1 MVARKDDDES
11 CQMEYYL
18 PLKQL
23 HMFCA
28 YLSAGLF
35 MLRLLLDMAGKPGWR
50 LSPVRY
56 LPHINDTLLL
66 TLAFTLL
73 AIGPWQPF
81 VHQWLG
87 FKILLLLGY
96 IVFGIGALK
105 QRLSLPVRAV
115 CAVIALAHLAGIFYL
130 ARFKPLLFV

>member
-1 MVARKDDDES
+1 
-11 CQMEYYL
+11 MEYYL
-18 PLKQL
+18 PVKQL

-28 YLSAGLF
+28 YLSATLF
-35 MLRLLLDMAGKPGWR
+35 IGRLLLDMVGKPGWR
-50 LSPVRY
+50 QSPVRH

-73 AIGPWQPF
+73 AMGPWQPF

-87 FKILLLLGY
+87 GKILLLLGY

-105 QRLSLPVRAV
+105 QRLSLPVRTA
-115 CAVIALAHLAGIFYL
+115 CALLALAHLAGIFYL

>member
-1 MVARKDDDES
+1 
-11 CQMEYYL
+11 MEYYL
-18 PLKQL
+18 EVKQL

-28 YLSAGLF
+28 YLSASMF
-35 MLRLLLDMAGKPGWR
+35 IVRLLLDMTGKPGWR
-50 LSPVRY
+50 LSPVRH

-81 VHQWLG
+81 AHQWLG
-87 FKILLLLGY
+87 FKILLLCGY

-105 QRLSLPVRAV
+105 QNLRLSLRAG
-115 CAVIALAHLAGIFYL
+115 CALLALVQLGGIFYL

>member
-1 MVARKDDDES
+1 
-11 CQMEYYL
+11 MEYYL
-18 PLKQL
+18 PVKQL

-35 MLRLLLDMAGKPGWR
+35 IARLLLDMTGKPGWR
-50 LSPVRY
+50 LSPVRH

-87 FKILLLLGY
+87 LKILLLLGY
-96 IVFGIGALK
+96 IAFGIGALK
-105 QRLSLPVRAV
+105 QRLSVPMRTL
-115 CAVIALAHLAGIFYL
+115 CAALALAQLAGIFYL

>member
-1 MVARKDDDES
+1 
-11 CQMEYYL
+11 MEYYL
-18 PLKQL
+18 QVKQL

-28 YLSAGLF
+28 YLSVGLF
-35 MLRLLLDMAGKPGWR
+35 IGRLLLDMAGKPGWR
-50 LSPVRY
+50 DSPARY
-56 LPHINDTLLL
+56 LPHINDSLLL

-87 FKILLLLGY
+87 FKILLLVGY
-96 IVFGIGALK
+96 ILFGIGALK
-105 QRLSLPVRAV
+105 QSLSLSLRAACV
-115 CAVIALAHLAGIFYL
+115 AMALAHLCGIFYL

>member
-1 MVARKDDDES
+1 
-11 CQMEYYL
+11 MEYYL
-18 PLKQL
+18 QVKQL

-35 MLRLLLDMAGKPGWR
+35 IGRLLLDMAGKPGWR
-50 LSPVRY
+50 QSPARY
-56 LPHINDTLLL
+56 LPHINDSLLL

-87 FKILLLLGY
+87 FKILLLIGY
-96 IVFGIGALK
+96 IAFGIGALK
-105 QRLSLPVRAV
+105 QSLSLSLRAACV
-115 CAVIALAHLAGIFYL
+115 AMALAHLSGIFYL

>member
-1 MVARKDDDES
+1 
-11 CQMEYYL
+11 MEYYL
-18 PLKQL
+18 PVKQL

-28 YLSAGLF
+28 YLSAALF
-35 MLRLLLDMAGKPGWR
+35 VLRLLLDLAGKPGWR
-50 LSPVRY
+50 LSPVRH

-81 VHQWLG
+81 AHQWLG
-87 FKILLLLGY
+87 FKILLLIGY
-96 IVFGIGALK
+96 ILFGIAALK
-105 QRLSLPVRAV
+105 QRLSLPVRVACTV
-115 CAVIALAHLAGIFYL
+115 MALSQLAGIFYL

>member
-1 MVARKDDDES
+1 
-11 CQMEYYL
+11 MEYYL
-18 PLKQL
+18 PVKQL

-35 MLRLLLDMAGKPGWR
+35 IARLLLDMAGKPGWR

-87 FKILLLLGY
+87 FKILLLPGY
-96 IVFGIGALK
+96 IAFGIGALK
-105 QRLSLPVRAV
+105 QRLSVPIRTL
-115 CAVIALAHLAGIFYL
+115 CAALALAQLAGIFYL

>member
-1 MVARKDDDES
+1 
-11 CQMEYYL
+11 MEYYL
-18 PLKQL
+18 PVKQL

-28 YLSAGLF
+28 YLSATLF
-35 MLRLLLDMAGKPGWR
+35 LLRLLLDLAAKPGWR
-50 LSPVRY
+50 QSPVRY

-66 TLAFTLL
+66 SLAFTLL

-96 IVFGIGALK
+96 IAFGIGALK
-105 QRLSLPVRAV
+105 QRLSVSIRTL
-115 CAVIALAHLAGIFYL
+115 CAALALAQLAGIFYL

>member
-1 MVARKDDDES
+1 
-11 CQMEYYL
+11 MEYYL
-18 PLKQL
+18 PVKQL

-35 MLRLLLDMAGKPGWR
+35 IARLLLDMAGKPGWR
-50 LSPVRY
+50 LSPVRH

-96 IVFGIGALK
+96 IAFGIGALK
-105 QRLSLPVRAV
+105 QRLSVPMRTL
-115 CAVIALAHLAGIFYL
+115 CAALALAQLAGIFYL

>member
-1 MVARKDDDES
+1 
-11 CQMEYYL
+11 MEYYL
-18 PLKQL
+18 PVKQL

-28 YLSAGLF
+28 YLSATLF
-35 MLRLLLDMAGKPGWR
+35 LLRLLLDLARKPGWR
-50 LSPVRY
+50 QSPVRH

-96 IVFGIGALK
+96 IAFGIGALK
-105 QRLSLPVRAV
+105 QHLSVPVRSA
-115 CAVIALAHLAGIFYL
+115 CAVLALAHLGGILYL

>member
-1 MVARKDDDES
+1 
-11 CQMEYYL
+11 MEYYL
-18 PLKQL
+18 QVKQL

-35 MLRLLLDMAGKPGWR
+35 IGRLLLDIAGKPGWR
-50 LSPVRY
+50 QSPARY
-56 LPHINDTLLL
+56 LPHINDSLLL

-87 FKILLLLGY
+87 FKILLLIGY
-96 IVFGIGALK
+96 IAFGIGALK
-105 QRLSLPVRAV
+105 PSQAVPTRTV
-115 CAVIALAHLAGIFYL
+115 CALLALAQLGGIFYL

>member
-1 MVARKDDDES
+1 
-11 CQMEYYL
+11 MEYYL
-18 PLKQL
+18 QVKQL

-35 MLRLLLDMAGKPGWR
+35 TGRLLLDIAGKPGWR
-50 LSPVRY
+50 QSPARY
-56 LPHINDTLLL
+56 LPHINDSLLL

-87 FKILLLLGY
+87 FKILLLVGY
-96 IVFGIGALK
+96 ILFGIGALK
-105 QRLSLPVRAV
+105 QSLSLSLRAACV
-115 CAVIALAHLAGIFYL
+115 AMALAHLSGIFYL

>member
-1 MVARKDDDES
+1 
-11 CQMEYYL
+11 MEYYL
-18 PLKQL
+18 QVKQL

-35 MLRLLLDMAGKPGWR
+35 IGRLLLDMVGKSGWR
-50 LSPVRY
+50 QTPARY
-56 LPHINDTLLL
+56 LPHINDSLLL

-87 FKILLLLGY
+87 FKILLLIGY
-96 IVFGIGALK
+96 ILFGIGALK
-105 QRLSLPVRAV
+105 QSLSLSLRAACV
-115 CAVIALAHLAGIFYL
+115 AIALAHLSGIFYL

>member
-1 MVARKDDDES
+1 
-11 CQMEYYL
+11 MEYYL
-18 PLKQL
+18 QVKQL

-28 YLSAGLF
+28 YLSVGLF
-35 MLRLLLDMAGKPGWR
+35 IGRLLLDIAGKPGWR
-50 LSPVRY
+50 QSPAHY
-56 LPHINDTLLL
+56 LPHINDSLLL

-87 FKILLLLGY
+87 FKILLLIGY
-96 IVFGIGALK
+96 IAFGIGALK
-105 QRLSLPVRAV
+105 QSLSLSLRAACV
-115 CAVIALAHLAGIFYL
+115 AMALAHLSGIFYL

>member
-1 MVARKDDDES
+1 
-11 CQMEYYL
+11 MEYYL
-18 PLKQL
+18 QVKQL

-28 YLSAGLF
+28 YLSVGLF
-35 MLRLLLDMAGKPGWR
+35 IGRLLLDMIGKPGWR
-50 LSPVRY
+50 QTPARY
-56 LPHINDTLLL
+56 LPHINDSLLL

-87 FKILLLLGY
+87 FKILLLIGY
-96 IVFGIGALK
+96 IAFGIGALK
-105 QRLSLPVRAV
+105 QHLSTQVRMACALIAV
-115 CAVIALAHLAGIFYL
+115 TNLAGIFYL

>member
-1 MVARKDDDES
+1 
-11 CQMEYYL
+11 MEYYL
-18 PLKQL
+18 QVKQL

-28 YLSAGLF
+28 YLSVCLF
-35 MLRLLLDMAGKPGWR
+35 IGRLLLDMVGKPGWR
-50 LSPVRY
+50 QTPARY
-56 LPHINDTLLL
+56 LPHINDSLLL

-87 FKILLLLGY
+87 FKILLLVGY
-96 IVFGIGALK
+96 IAFGIGALK
-105 QRLSLPVRAV
+105 QSLSLSLRAACV
-115 CAVIALAHLAGIFYL
+115 AMALAHLSGIFYL

>member
-1 MVARKDDDES
+1 
-11 CQMEYYL
+11 MEYYL
-18 PLKQL
+18 QVKQL

-28 YLSAGLF
+28 YLSVGLF
-35 MLRLLLDMAGKPGWR
+35 TGRLLLDMVGKPGWR
-50 LSPVRY
+50 QTPARY
-56 LPHINDTLLL
+56 LPHINDCLLL

-87 FKILLLLGY
+87 FKILLLVGY
-96 IVFGIGALK
+96 ILFGIGALK
-105 QRLSLPVRAV
+105 QSLSLSLRAACV
-115 CAVIALAHLAGIFYL
+115 AMALAHLNGIFYL

>member
-1 MVARKDDDES
+1 
-11 CQMEYYL
+11 MEYYL
-18 PLKQL
+18 QVKQL

-35 MLRLLLDMAGKPGWR
+35 IGRLLLDMVGKPGWR
-50 LSPVRY
+50 QTPARY
-56 LPHINDTLLL
+56 LPHINDSLLL

-87 FKILLLLGY
+87 FKILLLIGY
-96 IVFGIGALK
+96 ILFGIGALK
-105 QRLSLPVRAV
+105 QSLSLSLRAACV
-115 CAVIALAHLAGIFYL
+115 AMALAHLSGIFYL